1 MWLIDVQPVGA
12 VDETALDAVERS
24 VREAFRLDTKRLD
37 PLPQPDHAYDPQRKQ
52 HDSSVILRDVLRSR
66 ESDALRV
73 LGVTEVDLF
82 IPMLRFVFGQAQ
94 LRGESALISLA
105 RLRQEFYGLPPNPA
119 ALLTRLAKEALHELG
134 HTFGLVHCLL
144 PTCAM
149 SLSTDIR
156 QVDTKNAEFC
166 AGCSCL
172 IEETLRSAQ
181 DHTGDTVRTEDD
193 H

>member
-1 MWLIDVQPVGA
+1 MWLINVQPVGA
-12 VDETALDAVERS
+12 VDAAALDSVERS
-24 VREAFRLDTKRLD
+24 IRDAFRLDTKRLD
-37 PLPQPDHAYDPQRKQ
+37 PLPRPDHAYDSQRKQ
-52 HDSSVILRDVLRSR
+52 YSSSAILCDVLGRR
-66 ESDALRV
+66 ESAALRV

-94 LRGESALISLA
+94 LHGESALISLA

-119 ALLTRLAKEALHELG
+119 ALLARLAKEALHELG
-134 HTFGLVHCLL
+134 HTFGLVHCLM
-144 PTCAM
+144 PSCAM

-172 IEETLRSAQ
+172 IEENLRSAQ
-181 DHTGDTVRTEDD
+181 DHTGNPVRTEDD